1 MNHEDT
7 HFMKLRYFATVVL
20 LALTTVA
27 AHAQTG
33 QFGFYLNPIGI
44 RASNSYADSG
54 PYAFLGQN
62 STSAIFYGVNFGL
75 LYDFPSVTKL
85 TFGVDMRDS
94 ILHANNAGMNN
105 FLIGPRIVAKPFKR
119 PASVYIEPVV
129 GLGVTRAPG
138 AILHTRKV
146 EYGAYA
152 GLDYTIYK
160 HIDWRVVEIGYT
172 SVETQSSETVG
183 GTAAVP
189 STAMINFSTG
199 FVFHFP

>member
-1 MNHEDT
+1 
-7 HFMKLRYFATVVL
+7 MKLRYFATVVL
-20 LALTTVA
+20 LALTLTTA
-27 AHAQTG
+27 AAYAQTG
-33 QFGFYLNPIGI
+33 QTGFYLNPIAI

-62 STSAIFYGVNFGL
+62 STSAVFYGVNFGIQ
-75 LYDFPSVTKL
+75 YDFPSETKL

-119 PASVYIEPVV
+119 PATVYIEPVV
-129 GLGVTRAPG
+129 GLGVTRAPE
-138 AILHTRKV
+138 AILHTKKV
-146 EYGAYA
+146 EYGAYV
-152 GLDYTIYK
+152 GLDCPIYK
-160 HIDWRVVEIGYT
+160 HIDWRVFEIGYT
-172 SVETQSSETVG
+172 SLQTQSSETVG

-199 FVFHFP
+199 FVFHVP